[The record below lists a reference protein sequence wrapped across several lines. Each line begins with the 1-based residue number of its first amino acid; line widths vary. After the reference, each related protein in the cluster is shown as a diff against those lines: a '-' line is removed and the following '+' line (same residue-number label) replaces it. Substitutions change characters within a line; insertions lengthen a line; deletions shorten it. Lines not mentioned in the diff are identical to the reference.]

1 MILIDMKMPRTCA
14 VCEWSDYL
22 HPNAYCRREQ
32 TTVNIET
39 AKTSRPE
46 WCPLIEVPTPHGR
59 LIDADFEEAHYASM
73 TINPTPD
80 VTEQD
85 KRSSIKII
93 QALKMAKTVIPA
105 ER

>member
-1 MILIDMKMPRTCA
+1 MSVLVRGMEMPRTCA

-46 WCPLIEVPTPHGR
+46 WCPLVEVPPHGR
-59 LIDADFEEAHYASM
+59 LILENGEEYE
-73 TINPTPD
+73 ID
-80 VTEQD
+80 G
-85 KRSSIKII
+85 
-93 QALKMAKTVIPA
+93 
-105 ER
+105 